1 MLESIALPIAPLPE
15 QQEIVRRVEGM
26 FALADQL
33 ELRFVKARGQVDNL
47 TPSLLAR
54 AFAGKLVPQD
64 PTDEP
69 ASVLLERIRLN
80 SKE

>member
-1 MLESIALPIAPLPE
+1 M
-15 QQEIVRRVEGM
+15 VRRVEGW

-33 ELRFVKARGQVDNL
+33 EEQLAKARGQVDQL

-64 PTDEP
+64 PSDES
-69 ASVLLERIRLN
+69 AEMLLERIRAGR
-80 SKE
+80 E